1 MMANE
6 RQRRLM
12 QEALDDALTSEGL
25 QELYS
30 RLDQDASGSA
40 EFNRLR
46 QVDKVLRTAP
56 FERAPE
62 TLALKIMARLAEG
75 LNPQQLARSSGLA
88 LALGL
93 ALVTL
98 MLMPLM
104 AGVGWLILNT
114 MGNAAAL
121 NAVIGQL
128 VGVLTAVM
136 NTLEAMIE
144 GAQAMLQTYPEV
156 PLIMLTTIPI
166 AMFWLFRVALDSR
179 QDHEQQQ

>member
-12 QEALDDALTSEGL
+12 QEALDDALTSESL

-30 RLDQDASGSA
+30 RLDQDAAESA

-46 QVDKVLRTAP
+46 QVDRLLRAAP
-56 FERAPE
+56 FERAPQ

-98 MLMPLM
+98 MLLPLM
-104 AGVGWLILNT
+104 AGVGWLLLNT
-114 MGNAAAL
+114 VGNAAAL
-121 NAVIGQL
+121 NTVIGQI
-128 VGVLTAVM
+128 VGLLAAVM
-136 NTLEAMIE
+136 NTLESMVK
-144 GAQAMLQTYPEV
+144 GAQAMLETYPEV
-156 PLIMLTTIPI
+156 PLVMLTTIPI
-166 AMFWLFRVALDSR
+166 AMFWLFRVAADAR
-179 QDHEQQQ
+179 HDREQQ

>member
-12 QEALDDALTSEGL
+12 QEALDDALTSENL
-25 QELYS
+25 QELYA
-30 RLDQDASGSA
+30 RLDQDAADSA

-46 QVDKVLRTAP
+46 QVDRLLRSAP
-56 FERAPE
+56 FERAPQ

-98 MLMPLM
+98 MLLPLM
-104 AGVGWLILNT
+104 AGVGWLLLNT
-114 MGNAAAL
+114 VGNAAAL
-121 NAVIGQL
+121 SAAVAQV
-128 VGVLTAVM
+128 VGLLAAVM
-136 NTLEAMIE
+136 NTLESMVK
-144 GAQAMLQTYPEV
+144 GAQAMLETYPEV
-156 PLIMLTTIPI
+156 PLVMLTTIPI
-166 AMFWLFRVALDSR
+166 AVFWLFRVAVDANHDR
-179 QDHEQQQ
+179 EQQ